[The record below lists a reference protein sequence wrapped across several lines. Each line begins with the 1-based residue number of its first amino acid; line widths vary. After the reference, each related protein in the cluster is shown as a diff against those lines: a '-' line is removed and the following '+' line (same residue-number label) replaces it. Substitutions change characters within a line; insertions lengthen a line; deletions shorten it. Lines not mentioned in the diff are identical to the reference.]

1 MKNQQKADLQN
12 LSFNELQE
20 LGAMMGE
27 ITQTINAYY
36 SHVKKYIPLEVSLS
50 LIEFFQD
57 INKETEK
64 RIF

>member
-27 ITQTINAYY
+27 ITQTINAHYL
-36 SHVKKYIPLEVSLS
+36 HVKKYIPLEVSLS
-50 LIEFFQD
+50 LVEFFQD

-64 RIF
+64 RLF